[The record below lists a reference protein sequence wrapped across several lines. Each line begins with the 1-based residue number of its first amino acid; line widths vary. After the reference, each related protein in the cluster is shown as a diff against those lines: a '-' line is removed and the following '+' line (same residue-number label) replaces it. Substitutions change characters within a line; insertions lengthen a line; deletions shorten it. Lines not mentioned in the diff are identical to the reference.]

1 MLTAN
6 SLSQI
11 IARLARFQEKCGG
24 KMENRQWLKNLRG
37 KGERSKGRRGLEQ
50 EKRARERGI
59 SAADG
64 RGWSWGRYRKKSSGL
79 GLEGGYQKGRF
90 QGGGTRH
97 THRHTDI
104 YIYINTYI

>member
-1 MLTAN
+1 MVVHIFFLTSN
-6 SLSQI
+6 WVDL
-11 IARLARFQEKCGG
+11 GDPD
-24 KMENRQWLKNLRG
+24 LRG

-64 RGWSWGRYRKKSSGL
+64 RGWSWGGYRKKSSGL